1 MGLEY
6 FRSACFCSSPGF
18 HISSFAMSIVWLLI
32 CYFHFSNKADI
43 FFLLDYY
50 LHFVI
55 YLRRLLIVN
64 NSGFMRNEVCHHI
77 KNNFIKNQHLLT
89 YSRLRK
95 NYSPVEFGYGQL
107 DYIIICILLVPDD
120 LFIWWMNA
128 WIHN

>member
-6 FRSACFCSSPGF
+6 FRKACFCSSPGF

-32 CYFHFSNKADI
+32 CYFHFSNKADN
-43 FFLLDYY
+43 FFF

-89 YSRLRK
+89 YSHLRK

-120 LFIWWMNA
+120 LFI
-128 WIHN
+128 